1 MNCNNL
7 FGGNCSWI
15 LIVVLLLVCC
25 GGNDKI
31 ADNCGNNSCC

>member
-31 ADNCGNNSCC
+31 GDNCGNSSCC